1 MKNKN
6 NFIIPFLGIKNKE
19 LNGNLLFISVAI
31 GAGIGYY
38 LIKKIS
44 FGKIRPKP
52 QNDLGSPINDLRREI
67 KNSSKSLLG
76 DYDDNHD
83 PIKINVPEAGTL
95 AWKKNRDRSM
105 FPPIPDPNIKIN

>member
-6 NFIIPFLGIKNKE
+6 NFIIPFLSIKNKE
-19 LNGNLLFISVAI
+19 LKSNLLFISAAI

-38 LIKKIS
+38 FIKKIGFDKTRS
-44 FGKIRPKP
+44 KP
-52 QNDLGSPINDLRREI
+52 QNDLGSPINDLRSDT
-67 KNSSKSLLG
+67 KNSSKSLFG
-76 DYDDNHD
+76 DYNDKND

-95 AWKKNRDRSM
+95 AWKKNRDRSI

>member
-6 NFIIPFLGIKNKE
+6 NFIIPFLGGRNKG
-19 LNGNLLFISVAI
+19 LSSNLLFISVAV
-31 GAGIGYY
+31 GAGIAYY
-38 LIKKIS
+38 FIKN
-44 FGKIRPKP
+44 FGGNKVNTKP
-52 QNDLGSPINDLRREI
+52 ETNPRSSVNDLRTDI

-95 AWKKNRDRSM
+95 AWKKNRDRSI
-105 FPPIPDPNIKIN
+105 FPPIPDPNIRIN